1 MRKRTFSFFLTRTFV
16 PFMMREQTFLFEVRV
31 MTYYRF
37 FKKYVDGSVAILML
51 SALLFSWTYFME
63 DDDVQGREEQ
73 FFMTSK
79 WTVSE
84 GESLWMIASS
94 AAEEMEMTIEEALVW
109 IKNENELDN
118 EAIYPGQSLAIPVE
132 MKGVA
137 SE

>member
-1 MRKRTFSFFLTRTFV
+1 
-16 PFMMREQTFLFEVRV
+16 

-51 SALLFSWTYFME
+51 SALLFSWTYFTE

-109 IKNENELDN
+109 IKNENALDN

>member
-1 MRKRTFSFFLTRTFV
+1 MI
-16 PFMMREQTFLFEVRV
+16 REQTFLFEVRV

-51 SALLFSWTYFME
+51 SAILFSWTYFTG
-63 DDDVQGREEQ
+63 DDDVQVHEDQ
-73 FFMTSK
+73 FFITSK

-84 GESLWMIASS
+84 GESLWMIANS
-94 AAEEMEMTIEEALVW
+94 AAHEMEMTIEEALLW
-109 IKNENELDN
+109 IKNENALDN

>member
-1 MRKRTFSFFLTRTFV
+1 
-16 PFMMREQTFLFEVRV
+16 
-31 MTYYRF
+31 
-37 FKKYVDGSVAILML
+37 
-51 SALLFSWTYFME
+51 
-63 DDDVQGREEQ
+63 
-73 FFMTSK
+73 MTSK